1 MENKTVG
8 SLPGDILRNVAGHHL
23 LQSVDT
29 MKDLHA
35 RAFRNTR
42 DSKQRTSDAKSGMDE
57 RQVGL
62 QNVMYEERH
71 LLDEIVRC
79 RDFRSVFQDIDLVPY
94 DEFCLRAPQ
103 EYLLNKENPHT
114 LMINRL
120 KFEYEERSRL
130 KDQQEKLQ
138 AERLLLI
145 KENRKAQ
152 EKLDRFDK
160 LLDDLVQATEP
171 VEKALLEAS
180 NHC

>member
-1 MENKTVG
+1 
-8 SLPGDILRNVAGHHL
+8 
-23 LQSVDT
+23 

-35 RAFRNTR
+35 RAFRDTR
-42 DSKQRTSDAKSGMDE
+42 DSKQRTADAKAAMDE

-79 RDFRSVFQDIDLVPY
+79 RDFRSVYQDIDLVPY
-94 DEFCLRAPQ
+94 DEFCTRAPQ
-103 EYLLNKENPHT
+103 EYLVDKENPHT

-130 KDQQEKLQ
+130 KEQQEKLQ

-160 LLDDLVQATEP
+160 LLDDLVQECEATEP

-180 NHC
+180 NYC